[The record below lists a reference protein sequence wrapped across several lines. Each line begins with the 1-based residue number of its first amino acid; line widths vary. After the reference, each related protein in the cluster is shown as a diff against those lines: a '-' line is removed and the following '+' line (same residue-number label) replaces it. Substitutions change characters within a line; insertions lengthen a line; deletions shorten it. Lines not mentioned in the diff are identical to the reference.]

1 MSRLNNLPNIITLI
15 RLALSPVLVF
25 IAWRGYPYLFISLL
39 AFCFFTDALDGYIA
53 RTWNLQ
59 TKLGAKLDSLADF
72 IIYLTIPLCAWLL
85 WPEVICR
92 EMYYVIAILLS
103 ILLPVFSGIV
113 KFGVYPSYHTI
124 CTKFAAIVMAIASIL
139 LFSGGSSL
147 LFHIAV
153 FVCVIAAV
161 EEILIT
167 CFLSKPQS
175 DVSSLYHVLKAK
187 KRNR

>member
-1 MSRLNNLPNIITLI
+1 MSRLTNLPNIITLC
-15 RLALSPVLVF
+15 RLALAPVLVV
-25 IAWRGYPYLFISLL
+25 IAWRGYSFLFISLL
-39 AFCFFTDALDGYIA
+39 AFCFFTDALDGFIA

-72 IIYLTIPLCAWLL
+72 IIYITIPICAWLL

-92 EMYYVIAILLS
+92 EMYYVIAIVLS
-103 ILLPVFSGIV
+103 ILLPVFTGII
-113 KFGVYPSYHTI
+113 KFGSYPSYHTI
-124 CTKFAAIVMAIASIL
+124 CTKIAAIGMAVASIF

-153 FVCVIAAV
+153 FVCVIAAI

-167 CFLSKPQS
+167 IYLSKPQS
-175 DVSSLYHVLKAK
+175 DVRSIYHLLKAEK
-187 KRNR
+187 NN